1 MVDTIGLNDKTFVDN
16 FRTPH
21 TEKLHVVERFK
32 LVDGGK
38 KMRVD
43 ITFEDPGRLQ
53 RAVVGD
59 AAL

>member
-1 MVDTIGLNDKTFVDN
+1 VVDTIGLNAKTFVNN

-38 KMRVD
+38 AMQVD
-43 ITFEDPGRLQ
+43 ITFDDRTLSTRHGR
-53 RAVVGD
+53 D